1 MYSAIITAAG
11 VGSRAGLGY
20 NKMLYK
26 KDGVTILEIIV
37 KKFVDFQIFDE
48 IIVTANETDFDTYKQ
63 ILEHYPV
70 EIVIGGNERMDSVYN
85 GVKNAKNKLVFIHDG
100 ARIFLNKDLIMRL
113 VNFEM
118 DFDGLALA
126 LKSIDTTLMVEDN
139 KIIKILNRDSL
150 YTMQTP
156 QVVNKQKF
164 IQAYKCAKED
174 NAIYTDEMSM
184 LTTYGFDCKVVE
196 GEAFNKKLTKPEDFK
211 E

>member
-26 KDGVTILEIIV
+26 KNEVTILEIIV
-37 KKFVDFQIFDE
+37 KKFVDFQVFDE
-48 IIVTANETDFDTYKQ
+48 IIVTASETDFDTYNK
-63 ILEHYPV
+63 ILCNYPV

-85 GVKNAKNKLVFIHDG
+85 GVKKAKNKLVFIHDG

-126 LKSIDTTLMVEDN
+126 LKSIDTTLMVEDD

-156 QVVNKQKF
+156 QVVNKEKF
-164 IQAYKCAKED
+164 IQAYKYAKKD
-174 NAIYTDEMSM
+174 NVIYTDEMSM